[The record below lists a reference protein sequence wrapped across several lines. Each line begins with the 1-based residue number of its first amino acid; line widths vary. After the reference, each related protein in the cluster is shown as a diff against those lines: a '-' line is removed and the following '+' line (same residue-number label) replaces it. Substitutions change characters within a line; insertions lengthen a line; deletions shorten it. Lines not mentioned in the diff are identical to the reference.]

1 MLRPETLE
9 PQTLWK
15 LFRSTDQI
23 WARLCQQPVK
33 HRMAKLMC
41 MSRFQVFLLLLLLL
55 LLQCCFH
62 QLLTVNDRRRWRLL
76 AGCLCCCRLCRCQS
90 FVVVGRE
97 YITEHKAI
105 SVDGLAHFDVNRP
118 GEDRAVPRECVELA
132 ILWAA
137 NTPSSRTAAARQQQ
151 SVIVVVGTAG
161 SASKFAAT
169 DAMLSCWP
177 NASTQVCSA
186 GPCPPQPVA
195 SDSRV
200 VSCSLAAAWP
210 RRKAATLVQLTSPH
224 GSTPAGRSDS
234 SA

>member
-1 MLRPETLE
+1 MLRLETLE

-41 MSRFQVFLLLLLLL
+41 MSRFLVFLLLLLL

-62 QLLTVNDRRRWRLL
+62 QLLTVDDRRRWRLL

-118 GEDRAVPRECVELA
+118 GKDRAVPRERVELA

-151 SVIVVVGTAG
+151 NSMASV
-161 SASKFAAT
+161 AAT
-169 DAMLSCWP
+169 SLVFCWP

-186 GPCPPQPVA
+186 GPCPPQPAA

-200 VSCSLAAAWP
+200 VSCSLATAWP

-224 GSTPAGRSDS
+224 GSTPAGSSDS